1 MEIKVGVRDVP
12 REVVVESRESAAM
25 IEKALA
31 DAIANQTTLVL
42 ADEKGR
48 KVLIPAAQIA
58 YVELNEHTAPSGSA
72 PSTAELE

>member
-1 MEIKVGVRDVP
+1 MEIKVGVRDVL
-12 REVVVESRESAAM
+12 REVVVESRESAAT
-25 IEKALA
+25 IEKALG

-58 YVELNEHTAPSGSA
+58 YVELGSEHTRAVGFGAVSN
-72 PSTAELE
+72 